1 MKRILIPVF
10 SFLICFA
17 VIWAWTDGF
26 SAFTIFSYTLKEAGE
41 TPRPFPEFQLINENG
56 EVFSITDKHKY
67 LVVNFMYLDCPLV
80 CHKVNNRIE
89 EIYDM
94 FDPETVPDNLEF
106 VTISF
111 DLEHDDVQK
120 IKNYRNLFDADI
132 KGWTFALPYQSS
144 KEDFNEALRNIGVWT
159 YQIPETGAINHSIY
173 LFLISSE
180 NEIIKVIDPARNDN
194 AAIISQ
200 INQCINQKRT

>member
-56 EVFSITDKHKY
+56 EVFSFTDKHKY

-89 EIYDM
+89 EIYEM

-173 LFLISSE
+173 LFLISSD